1 MVALASVNS
10 IASQATTWR
19 ASQDSHV
26 EVGSCIF
33 GPGRRSS
40 QVLFHLFLG
49 SAGRP
54 TSELMCCRGGLV
66 LAGLL
71 QFLLRL
77 QRHEILPL
85 TDSVPRSLHL
95 LVESFHLKQQLVRL
109 HLVSWARTRKSLA
122 RQPFIS
128 QPFLWRCSRARS
140 RQSPDMCVSLNHPK
154 RPGASTLRQ
163 PSPGSCCSARSK
175 PPPGIICVRHAQLRR
190 KFNTQRQPWRA
201 SPPYAHRAFGAA
213 FGPRPCSEMQPIS
226 RPTRLITL
234 RALSCKEFSK
244 RAMSASLA
252 WRRKSSV
259 LALSCPLSLRIWDCQ
274 LSLTA
279 SAAFVCDMALSCPL
293 SSACASGTVS
303 SLSLPRPLSSA
314 PNTQRFD
321 HKKNRTGVHGS
332 GQKPP
337 GPPRLRPPWPG
348 PPERAQLNRRE
359 RR

>member
-1 MVALASVNS
+1 
-10 IASQATTWR
+10 
-19 ASQDSHV
+19 
-26 EVGSCIF
+26 
-33 GPGRRSS
+33 
-40 QVLFHLFLG
+40 
-49 SAGRP
+49 
-54 TSELMCCRGGLV
+54 MCCRGGLV

-85 TDSVPRSLHL
+85 TDSVPGSLHL

-128 QPFLWRCSRARS
+128 QPFLWWCSRARS

-163 PSPGSCCSARSK
+163 PSPGSCSSARSK

-201 SPPYAHRAFGAA
+201 FPLYAHRASGAA

-226 RPTRLITL
+226 TCDVRQLGL
-234 RALSCKEFSK
+234 
-244 RAMSASLA
+244 
-252 WRRKSSV
+252 RKSSV

-274 LSLTA
+274 L
-279 SAAFVCDMALSCPL
+279 AFVCDMALSCPL

-314 PNTQRFD
+314 PNAQRFD
-321 HKKNRTGVHGS
+321 HKKN
-332 GQKPP
+332 
-337 GPPRLRPPWPG
+337 
-348 PPERAQLNRRE
+348 
-359 RR
+359 